1 MQNKKKI
8 KLFIFHPYP
17 KFGGADRSIIR
28 LINGLNFNDI
38 TIISLTKCNYD
49 KYLNKKVKF
58 KRLDSKRVLFSIN
71 KLRKFIL
78 SKIDNNDDKKN
89 LIISNQNFA
98 NIIAIISLKF
108 VKNIKKILIERNH
121 LDELRYYRNITDFF
135 KKKIILFCIKLFY
148 KKSDAIIGISKKLSD
163 DLSKFIN
170 KKVYTFYNPA
180 IDRSLFKEKKKQEFQ
195 KIKNK
200 IQSDC
205 VILNVG
211 FFELQKDQLTIL
223 KALKIVKQKYSNF
236 HLILIGNG
244 SMYKILKDYININ
257 NLNNNVSIFKNIT
270 DAKPFYKNSDL
281 FILSSIYEGF
291 ANVVAEALFYKCPVI
306 TSDCNA
312 GPMEIIEHGK
322 FGDFF
327 PKSNSKILSRKI
339 INFIKDPKK
348 LKDKA
353 NKSKNSLNRF
363 TLKKNLSYY
372 KKLFKEI

>member
-180 IDRSLFKEKKKQEFQ
+180 IDRSLFKEKKK
-195 KIKNK
+195 
-200 IQSDC
+200 
-205 VILNVG
+205 
-211 FFELQKDQLTIL
+211 
-223 KALKIVKQKYSNF
+223 
-236 HLILIGNG
+236 
-244 SMYKILKDYININ
+244 
-257 NLNNNVSIFKNIT
+257 
-270 DAKPFYKNSDL
+270 
-281 FILSSIYEGF
+281 
-291 ANVVAEALFYKCPVI
+291 
-306 TSDCNA
+306 
-312 GPMEIIEHGK
+312 
-322 FGDFF
+322 
-327 PKSNSKILSRKI
+327 
-339 INFIKDPKK
+339 
-348 LKDKA
+348 
-353 NKSKNSLNRF
+353 SKNF
-363 TLKKNLSYY
+363 KK
-372 KKLFKEI
+372 